1 SPTDAWPVAVLGV
14 GLALAA
20 AWTDLVEV
28 GVAVVMLL
36 PFLLPW
42 LLESEEGS
50 ENTRSPSYARRML
63 RASLWAGAGLSGL
76 VLVLTL
82 VILLGSIDQIHFAA
96 HEVYTSV
103 LIAAAAGSFVL
114 YGTRDDA
121 PKRRVALL
129 AGVASISFL
138 G

>member
-1 SPTDAWPVAVLGV
+1 VLAALIAVLGGDVFLAVLWLALFSPLALSESPTDAWPVAVLGV

-42 LLESEEGS
+42 LLESEETS
-50 ENTRSPSYARRML
+50 EDTKPPSYARRML

-82 VILLGSIDQIHFAA
+82 VILLGSHR
-96 HEVYTSV
+96 SNP
-103 LIAAAAGSFVL
+103 LRG
-114 YGTRDDA
+114 
-121 PKRRVALL
+121 P
-129 AGVASISFL
+129 
-138 G
+138 